1 MDTNGTVY
9 NLTNISVLIP
19 RPLHLAMACQ
29 MVAQGWLKPIH
40 RLSTGTLQIAA
51 PIFLCTILHD
61 MMDAKVSLDK
71 L

>member
-1 MDTNGTVY
+1 MDRYGTVY

-19 RPLHLAMACQ
+19 RPLHIAMACQ
-29 MVAQGWLKPIH
+29 MVAQGWLKPTH
-40 RLSTGTLQIAA
+40 RLSTSTLQIAA
-51 PIFLCTILHD
+51 PIFLCTILLD